1 MWSNR
6 LGPINLIVITFLL
19 SDRYINYIYLLSNYN
34 VYFLQ
39 FSAKMKLEEM
49 DILEHLKMAKSLV
62 QTGTN
67 KNKFLVEKLVYKS
80 NCPSVCPYVNHV

>member
-62 QTGTN
+62 QTGMN
-67 KNKFLVEKLVYKS
+67 NNKFVLVNIFCQSLYCHEEGS
-80 NCPSVCPYVNHV
+80 